1 MRVLI
6 AEDDKFFQKLLE
18 QILAE
23 HELAITHDG
32 NEAWTALQNP
42 DPPRLAILDWMM
54 PGLSGPE
61 ICRKVR
67 GCSSLVS
74 TYLILLSA
82 KNNEADIVSG
92 LQAGADDYITKPPLA
107 AELQARVKVGERIL
121 ALQDTLAVQ
130 TALAD
135 QAFRRET
142 HLAEPQADRRSREAT
157 PSQNNL
163 IRLENLHLDSPSSRR
178 RSHTETIS
186 LACRLTQQCRRR
198 TIRSV
203 EEYGLFKPP
212 ANLWD
217 QTKALK
223 KVDGDERLLRE
234 LVEIFLEESPK
245 QLLGIENA
253 IETSD
258 PGRLERTAH
267 NLLGE
272 LGYLGFSEAAR
283 KARDLERMGRERS
296 LQSAAELFP
305 AFQAEVFA
313 VAATMRDL
321 LKGNA

>member
-6 AEDDKFFQKLLE
+6 AEDDRFFQKLLE
-18 QILAE
+18 QILSE
-23 HELAITHDG
+23 HELAITYDG

-42 DPPRLAILDWMM
+42 DPPRLAILDWVM

-67 GCSSLVS
+67 ACSSLAS
-74 TYLILLSA
+74 TYLILLTA

-121 ALQDTLAVQ
+121 ALQDNLAVK

-135 QAFRRET
+135 QAFRRGT
-142 HLAEPQADRRSREAT
+142 HPGEPQPDHRCREAT

-163 IRLENLHLDSPSSRR
+163 IRLENLQLDSPSSGR
-178 RSHTETIS
+178 RSPTETIS
-186 LACRLTQQCRRR
+186 LACRSTQRCRRR
-198 TIRSV
+198 TIPSV

-212 ANLWD
+212 ANRWD

-223 KVDGDERLLRE
+223 KANGDERLLRE

-245 QLLGIENA
+245 QLLGVENA

-258 PGRLERTAH
+258 PETLERTAH